1 MFSTAPIPHSCLF
14 LSLSSPLFISVLLPL
29 SCRFSTLF
37 SHSHSPINGM
47 INVNLQPPMPPAMCR
62 MLQVR
67 RLKKQDT
74 HPSWLRRIII
84 GSSRGK
90 GRRATWDFSH
100 LPKAGT
106 GSTWH
111 GPITRYIHMRLCL
124 CLSLASHRCHGP
136 WLSSFCFIFFHFPF
150 SLPPGFP
157 SVLALFFP
165 ASSKTLVTLPL
176 PTRRP

>member
-1 MFSTAPIPHSCLF
+1 MSRRNCTAPISHSCLF

-29 SCRFSTLF
+29 SCRFSILL

-47 INVNLQPPMPPAMCR
+47 INVNLQPPMPPAMYW

-74 HPSWLRRIII
+74 HPSWLRLIII

-90 GRRATWDFSH
+90 RPRAPWDFSH
-100 LPKAGT
+100 LPKTGT

-111 GPITRYIHMRLCL
+111 GPITRYICVLYSGHFSCCL

-136 WLSSFCFIFFHFPF
+136 WLSSFCFFFPF
-150 SLPPGFP
+150 PIFVATRFSLRFGVVF
-157 SVLALFFP
+157 SCQL
-165 ASSKTLVTLPL
+165 
-176 PTRRP
+176 